1 MSEQRGLLI
10 RIRVERG
17 GCPSKHPLER
27 PQCGVL
33 NAVGYECRRKCSQP
47 RTTVESTGR
56 RIHLKQKIGRKIGN
70 GNAYGHL
77 WGHARLTLRS

>member
-1 MSEQRGLLI
+1 MPEQRGLLI

-47 RTTVESTGR
+47 RTTVESR
-56 RIHLKQKIGRKIGN
+56 RIHLKQKIGRKTGN
-70 GNAYGHL
+70 GNAYGVL
-77 WGHARLTLRS
+77 WGNARSTLRS